1 MTPSAKPSPLFFLAG
16 SSGVRMTIVSFI
28 QQVTQEVTAAA
39 WALFVLTWTIGWTL
53 RGAPIPL
60 RGLKR
65 AGASFIE
72 DSIWAALWLA
82 LGSTIFTFIVYVVK
96 VVTGSP

>member
-1 MTPSAKPSPLFFLAG
+1 MTL
-16 SSGVRMTIVSFI
+16 VSFI
-28 QQVTQEVTAAA
+28 QQLTQEVTAAA

-60 RGLKR
+60 SRLKR
-65 AGASFIE
+65 AGSSLIE

-82 LGSTIFTFIVYVVK
+82 LGSTIFTFITYIVKAVV
-96 VVTGSP
+96 GGGP